1 MTQTVIVLTE
11 DTLLDTDVTQVVDYY
26 AGRDVRFEV
35 LVPADTDHNVLQ
47 EVVNDL
53 GMLDL
58 RRLWADIT
66 TRDPDDREARTEA
79 AEALRRSLALLTGAG
94 VRADGVVVQDDPL
107 PALTQAV
114 TNHEAAEVVVVTT
127 PKMLDDTFR
136 RDWAS
141 RAREALGIPVLHLYT
156 GSSIVG

>member
-1 MTQTVIVLTE
+1 MTQTVVVLTE
-11 DTLLDTDVTQVVDYY
+11 STLLETDVRQVVGHY
-26 AGRDVRFEV
+26 AGRDVRFQV
-35 LVPADTDHNVLQ
+35 LVPADTEHHVLQ

-53 GMLDL
+53 GLLDL

-66 TRDPDDREARTEA
+66 DPDPDDRAARVEAS
-79 AEALRRSLALLTGAG
+79 EALRVSVELLAAAGAT
-94 VRADGVVVQDDPL
+94 ADGVVVQDDPL

-114 TNHEAAEVVVVTT
+114 HNHRAVEVVVVTS

-141 RAREALGIPVLHLYT
+141 RAREALGLPVLHLYI
-156 GSSIVG
+156 GSSIIG